1 MRLTILA
8 AIIATVIG
16 FVAVYASLTLS
27 GNGEKISDATNQ
39 QKYQKMQGERLRAF
53 IFHKEPKPFDDFKFQ
68 DAFGKTRSL
77 SEWRGKVV
85 LLNLWATWCAPC
97 REEMP
102 SLDNLKKHFSN
113 EKFDVVT
120 ISMDRGGVSKPRKFF
135 DEERIKY
142 LDLFIDKTS
151 RLMFQMKAVGLP
163 ATILLDQQG
172 REIGRMAGPAQWD
185 SDRAIDLVKKALLKP
200 SQS

>member
-1 MRLTILA
+1 MRFTILA
-8 AIIATVIG
+8 AIIATVVG

-27 GNGEKISDATNQ
+27 GNGEKISDATNK

-53 IFHKEPKPFDDFKFQ
+53 IFHKEPKEIENFKFQ
-68 DAFGKTRSL
+68 DAFGETRSL
-77 SEWRGKVV
+77 SDWKGKVV
-85 LLNLWATWCAPC
+85 LINLWATWCAPC

-142 LDLFIDKTS
+142 LELYIDPTS
-151 RLMFQMKAVGLP
+151 RLMFKMKAVGLP
-163 ATILLDQQG
+163 ATILLDPEG

-185 SDRAIDLVKKALLKP
+185 SDRAIEIIQKALAPKV
-200 SQS
+200 